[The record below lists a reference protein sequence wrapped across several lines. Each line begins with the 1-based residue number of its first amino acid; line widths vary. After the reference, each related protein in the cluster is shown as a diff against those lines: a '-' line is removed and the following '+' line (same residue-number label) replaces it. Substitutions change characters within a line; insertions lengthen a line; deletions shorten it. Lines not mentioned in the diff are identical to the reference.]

1 MMPLELSVLIS
12 DNYNM
17 DTSEVAMKLFSYAD
31 MLSYQQQFSKA
42 NILYDSVLNNFK
54 NHSLND
60 EIIFRKAKLISKN
73 TIT

>member
-1 MMPLELSVLIS
+1 
-12 DNYNM
+12 M

-60 EIIFRKAKLISKN
+60 EIILEKQKLI
-73 TIT
+73 